1 MTTLIV
7 FAHPGNEGHNS
18 AILAEV
24 LSFLD
29 KKGEKYELLDLYKL
43 NFDPILKKDELYT
56 SGQRNISKEV
66 LDIQE
71 KIKNNLHLIFIYPV
85 WWGTMPAVMK
95 GFFDRVFTSR
105 FAFVYERGIPKGL
118 LKNKA
123 AVFITSGA
131 SNVISSIFQGG
142 RPGKS
147 ISNDILGFC
156 GIKNK
161 VFQFGNANADRLEK
175 NKQKITSLVMKGL
188 GYLYF

>member
-1 MTTLIV
+1 MSTLII
-7 FAHPGNEGHNS
+7 FAHPENEGHNS

-29 KKGEKYELLDLYKL
+29 KKKETYELLDLYKQ
-43 NFDPILKKDELYT
+43 NFDPILKKEELYT

-71 KIKNNLHLIFIYPV
+71 KIKNNPHLIFIYPI

-95 GFFDRVFTSR
+95 GFFDRVLTSR
-105 FAFVYERGIPKGL
+105 FAFVYEKGFPKGL

-123 AVFITSGA
+123 AVFATSGA
-131 SNVISSIFQGG
+131 PILVSRIFQSG
-142 RPGKS
+142 RSSKL

-156 GIKNK
+156 GIKNR
-161 VFQFGNANADRLEK
+161 VFQLGNANADKLEK
-175 NKQKITSLVMKGL
+175 NKKKIISLVKKGL
-188 GYLYF
+188 GYLYS